1 MLCMQ
6 KPSIE
11 GFFFFDHRFALSPA
25 RQLNL
30 FTDGVS
36 EFFALTRGSMH
47 QYSGVLKIN
56 LSALRRNWRVVRGRF
71 RGQFCGAVVKAN
83 AYGLGVA
90 PIVQSL
96 YSEGCRHFFV
106 ATLDEAI
113 QIRRLVPESA
123 DIFVLQGVYP
133 GMEQRFCDEN
143 LVPIIYSGHMLRQWL
158 SASVTGRRR
167 CALKVNTGMNRLGLN
182 LGEFEELLQ
191 AKEVWP
197 EDVRVE
203 MVMSHL
209 ACADEPAHK
218 LNVTQ
223 LELFRQAADL
233 TRLHFPDAISSL
245 ASSAGV
251 FLGDD
256 WHFDLARPGIA
267 LYGGCCTPGLQGLL
281 STVVTLELPVIQ
293 TRYLRAGESVGYG
306 GDFVATQDTRAL
318 VVSGGYA
325 DGILRS
331 LSPRMAA
338 WRGQRLPILGRVA
351 MDSCIF
357 DASHLA
363 PDDFPRDGDLI
374 EVIGDHLSLD
384 EVAAAAGTISYELIT
399 RLGERLSKV
408 YFEEAE
414 QPGQDGLLS

>member
-1 MLCMQ
+1 
-6 KPSIE
+6 
-11 GFFFFDHRFALSPA
+11 
-25 RQLNL
+25 
-30 FTDGVS
+30 
-36 EFFALTRGSMH
+36 MH
-47 QYSGVLKIN
+47 QYSGILKIN
-56 LSALRRNWRVVRGRF
+56 LSALRQNWRVVRDRF
-71 RGQFCGAVVKAN
+71 HGQYCGAVVKAN

-90 PIVQSL
+90 PVVQAL

-113 QIRRLVPESA
+113 QVRRLIPDTV

-133 GMEQRFCDEN
+133 GMEQRFCDED
-143 LVPIIYSGHMLRQWL
+143 LVPVIYSGNMLRQWL

-167 CALKVNTGMNRLGLN
+167 CALKVNTGMNRLGFN
-182 LGEFEELLQ
+182 LGEFGEVLQ
-191 AKEVWP
+191 AKDAWP

-203 MVMSHL
+203 LVMSHL
-209 ACADEPAHK
+209 ACADEPLHP
-218 LNVTQ
+218 LNAAQ
-223 LELFRQAADL
+223 LVLFQQAAEL
-233 TRLHFPDAISSL
+233 TRQYLPNAITSL
-245 ASSAGV
+245 SASAGV

-267 LYGGCCTPGLQGLL
+267 LYGGCSAPGLQGLL
-281 STVVTLELPVIQ
+281 STVVTLELPIMQ
-293 TRYLRAGESVGYG
+293 TRYLRAGDSVGYG

-351 MDSCIF
+351 MDSCVF

-363 PDDFPRDGDLI
+363 PGDFPREGDLI
-374 EVIGDHLSLD
+374 EVIGAHLSLD
-384 EVAAAAGTISYELIT
+384 EVAEAAGTISYELLT
-399 RLGERLSKV
+399 RLGERLSKM

-414 QPGQDGLLS
+414 PPSQDGPLS